1 MASRRNLSDKVVDCA
16 VERAAE
22 VGWANVRLHDVA
34 DDLGLSLSDL
44 RPYFCDLNDVA
55 DAWFKRADV
64 AMLATRDKKGFTS
77 LPPRE
82 RISAVIN
89 HKRSASTAGL
99 PVAETARST
108 PSRRTSPTPPRACSC
123 ARTGTSRIWNGGIAP
138 RRSRSC
144 SRNPCRVCATARSGS
159 ASSRRW
165 NRSILFTDCCLP
177 KWASATLR
185 CGGSSTRAS
194 GSRHSLRS

>member
-55 DAWFKRADV
+55 DAWFKRADM

-89 HKRSASTAGL
+89 QWLDVQAIHRGVVRHILEAKLYPGHPHHNVALLAALSRTVQWIREASGLDAGG
-99 PVAETARST
+99 
-108 PSRRTSPTPPRACSC
+108 RRRQIEEIGLTT
-123 ARTGTSRIWNGGIAP
+123 
-138 RRSRSC
+138 
-144 SRNPCRVCATARSGS
+144 
-159 ASSRRW
+159 
-165 NRSILFTDCCLP
+165 LFTAVVFM
-177 KWASATLR
+177 WLR
-185 CGGSSTRAS
+185 DESDGQIRTKAFLDR
-194 GSRHSLRS
+194 SLAVSDQLMARLF